1 MDSSS
6 SSSQQ
11 NQYPSY
17 PASQQQSYNP
27 SRFQAYDRQSYYSN
41 YQDPHQQQQPQI
53 YHHQQQQQ
61 QPQHHHQQP
70 QQQYSSY
77 YPPNYS
83 NSYPP
88 QHPQAH
94 QQWNHQEP
102 PIHPPGV
109 SIQPFSASHGQPHF
123 QLPNQQNG
131 YHLPQ
136 RTDGIGLGMNPVAAL
151 AQLNQLAGSV
161 GAAARLTATGG
172 LHGQSWY
179 PQAQGFG
186 PVIGG
191 PGAYSGPGLG
201 SGAFPGNG
209 AGPSGLHSHVGQSL
223 DKGGG
228 RRMGGDRRRGG
239 GQSKGGDRRRG
250 DGQSKG
256 GDRRRGDGQSKGGDR
271 RRGDVSNS
279 AGVGRCDLCNVDCG
293 CLGILKMHLNGKRH
307 KRNLEKLEANE
318 NRTVSDVENVQKP
331 SGDLEPGTATKPDNL
346 LVEEET
352 KQNVPQNIP
361 LTAMKPDDLLAEE
374 ETKQNPPQ
382 HIPLTDMKPDNLL
395 VEEETQQNPPQNIPL
410 TAMKP
415 DDLLAEEETKQNPP
429 QNIPLTDM
437 KPDNLLVEEETQQN
451 PRQNIPLDTS
461 SSENK
466 LVTEQKINNAQQAD
480 PPKDA
485 NRDSPEKK
493 PMMNQSGNQRSSVKR
508 KTLVGGRKKNKASKA
523 RRLAIEPSNSN
534 VAIPLMCDLCNV
546 QCDTREILRQHLL
559 GRQHKS
565 ALKCVEG
572 HHPIY
577 GQAGL
582 QAIYPPNPITN
593 SLHHSQGAQQ
603 VLNGAQASD
612 PIAGASLLPQNEN
625 AVPSATGVVSDS

>member
-271 RRGDVSNS
+271 RRGDGQSKGGDRRGDKVSNS

-361 LTAMKPDDLLAEE
+361 LTA
-374 ETKQNPPQ
+374 
-382 HIPLTDMKPDNLL
+382 
-395 VEEETQQNPPQNIPL
+395 
-410 TAMKP
+410 
-415 DDLLAEEETKQNPP
+415 
-429 QNIPLTDM
+429 M

>member
-1 MDSSS
+1 
-6 SSSQQ
+6 
-11 NQYPSY
+11 
-17 PASQQQSYNP
+17 
-27 SRFQAYDRQSYYSN
+27 
-41 YQDPHQQQQPQI
+41 
-53 YHHQQQQQ
+53 
-61 QPQHHHQQP
+61 
-70 QQQYSSY
+70 
-77 YPPNYS
+77 
-83 NSYPP
+83 
-88 QHPQAH
+88 
-94 QQWNHQEP
+94 
-102 PIHPPGV
+102 
-109 SIQPFSASHGQPHF
+109 
-123 QLPNQQNG
+123 
-131 YHLPQ
+131 
-136 RTDGIGLGMNPVAAL
+136 MNPVVAL

-161 GAAARLTATGG
+161 GAAERLTATGG

-191 PGAYSGPGLG
+191 PGAYTGPGLG

-209 AGPSGLHSHVGQSL
+209 AGPSGLHFHVGQSL

-228 RRMGGDRRRGG
+228 RRMGGDRKRGG

-271 RRGDVSNS
+271 RRGDGQSKGGDRRRGDGQSKGGDRRRGNGQSKGSDRRRGDGQSKGGDRKGDKVSNS

-318 NRTVSDVENVQKP
+318 NRAVSDVENVQKP
-331 SGDLEPGTATKPDNL
+331 SGDLEPGTAMKPDNL

-361 LTAMKPDDLLAEE
+361 LTAMKPDNLLVEEETKQKSPQNIPFTAMKPDDLLVEE
-374 ETKQNPPQ
+374 ETKQNPRQ
-382 HIPLTDMKPDNLL
+382 NIPLTDMKPDNLL

-415 DDLLAEEETKQNPP
+415 DDLLVEEETKQNPP

-451 PRQNIPLDTS
+451 PPQNIPLDTS

-493 PMMNQSGNQRSSVKR
+493 PMMNQSGNQRSGVKR

-534 VAIPLMCDLCNV
+534 VVIPLMCDLCNV

-565 ALKCVEG
+565 ALKCVDS

-582 QAIYPPNPITN
+582 QASYPPNPVTN

-625 AVPSATGVVSDS
+625 AVPSATGVSLN

>member
-161 GAAARLTATGG
+161 GAAERLTATGG

-209 AGPSGLHSHVGQSL
+209 AGPSGLHSHVSRLCQVGQSL
-223 DKGGG
+223 D
-228 RRMGGDRRRGG
+228 
-239 GQSKGGDRRRG
+239 
-250 DGQSKG
+250 
-256 GDRRRGDGQSKGGDR
+256 KGGDR

-331 SGDLEPGTATKPDNL
+331 SGDLEPGSAMKPDNL

-352 KQNVPQNIP
+352 KQKSPQNVP
-361 LTAMKPDDLLAEE
+361 LTAMKPDDLLVEE

-382 HIPLTDMKPDNLL
+382 HIPLTDMMPDNLL

-451 PRQNIPLDTS
+451 PPQNIPLDTS
-461 SSENK
+461 SSENE

>member
-53 YHHQQQQQ
+53 YHHQQQQL
-61 QPQHHHQQP
+61 QPQYHHQQP
-70 QQQYSSY
+70 QHQYSSY

-109 SIQPFSASHGQPHF
+109 SIQPSSASHGQPHF

-151 AQLNQLAGSV
+151 AQLNQLASSV
-161 GAAARLTATGG
+161 GAAERLTATGG

-191 PGAYSGPGLG
+191 PGAYTGPGLG

-228 RRMGGDRRRGG
+228 RRMGG

-271 RRGDVSNS
+271 RRGDGQSKGGDRRGDKVSNS

-331 SGDLEPGTATKPDNL
+331 SGDLEPGTAMKLDNL

-361 LTAMKPDDLLAEE
+361 LTAMKPD
-374 ETKQNPPQ
+374 
-382 HIPLTDMKPDNLL
+382 NLL

-410 TAMKP
+410 TATKP
-415 DDLLAEEETKQNPP
+415 DDMLAEEETKQNPP

-451 PRQNIPLDTS
+451 PPQNIPLDTS

-523 RRLAIEPSNSN
+523 RRLAIEPSNSY

-559 GRQHKS
+559 GKQHKS

-582 QAIYPPNPITN
+582 QAIYPPNPVTN